1 MGGERPTRRN
11 RESAGDVMNR
21 SELASAV
28 ATATGLTTDQATDA
42 VDAALDTVMAE
53 VAQGRRVSLTG
64 FATFERTWRN
74 SRYGRNPGTG
84 ERIFIPAAQVV
95 RVRVGKTFKEAAR
108 DGRRP
113 WSRFDRKE
121 PVPREQPKIL
131 CAFCGAEL
139 IGSKRFC
146 THCGRAA

>member
-1 MGGERPTRRN
+1 
-11 RESAGDVMNR
+11 MNR

-28 ATATGLTTDQATDA
+28 TTATGLEPRQAADA
-42 VDAALDTVMAE
+42 VEATLDVIMSE
-53 VAQGRRVSLTG
+53 VAAGRRVSLTG
-64 FATFERTWRN
+64 FASFERTWRS

-95 RVRVGKTFKEAAR
+95 RVRVGKTFKQAVK
-108 DGRRP
+108 DGRLG
-113 WSRFDRKE
+113 WSRFAGMG
-121 PVPREQPKIL
+121 PQAYEQPKAV

-146 THCGRAA
+146 AECGRAA